1 MHSVDAEAVAA
12 PAAAVPRRSEWRV
25 YATAALTFAAALVPV
40 IYFAQTMSG
49 AMLMPGGWRMSMAWM
64 PMGGWGAATIMFA
77 FMWLAM
83 MVAMMLPSTLPLVL
97 LFRRVQIFRGAAHP
111 AVLSA
116 LLVAGYFLAW
126 SGFGVL
132 AYAGGVLLTQ
142 LSMQS
147 GAVSRSVP
155 IIANLGLVL
164 AGVFQLTAWKQACL
178 RHCRD
183 PLLLLAGHAES
194 GWRGALRLGLHHG
207 AFCVACCWA
216 LMLVQLVIG
225 VMNLTVMAAIA
236 LVIAMEKLLA
246 RGPLLA
252 RATGALIAAAGIVG
266 FAGLWLR

>member
-12 PAAAVPRRSEWRV
+12 PVADVARRSEWRV
-25 YATAALTFAAALVPV
+25 YATAALTFVAALVPV
-40 IYFAQTMSG
+40 IYFAKTMSG

-64 PMGGWGAATIMFA
+64 PMGGWGAATLMFA

-83 MVAMMLPSTLPLVL
+83 MVAMMLPSTLPVVL
-97 LFRRVQIFRGAAHP
+97 LFRRVQIFRGAPHP
-111 AVLSA
+111 AMLSA
-116 LLVAGYFLAW
+116 ILVAGYFLAW

-132 AYAGGVLLTQ
+132 AYAGGALLTQ
-142 LSMQS
+142 LSMHS

-155 IIANLGLVL
+155 IIANLGLLL
-164 AGVFQLTAWKQACL
+164 AGVFQLTAWKQSCL

-207 AFCVACCWA
+207 ALCVACCWA

-225 VMNLTVMAAIA
+225 IMNLTLMAAIA

-246 RGPLLA
+246 RGPLFA
-252 RATGALIAAAGIVG
+252 RATGAVIAALGIVR
-266 FAGLWLR
+266 FATLWLK